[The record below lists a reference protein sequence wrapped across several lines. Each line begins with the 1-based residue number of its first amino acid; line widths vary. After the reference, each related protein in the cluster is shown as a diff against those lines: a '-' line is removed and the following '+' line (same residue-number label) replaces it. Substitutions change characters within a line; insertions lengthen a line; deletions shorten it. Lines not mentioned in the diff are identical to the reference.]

1 MVTFLEYT
9 FDRSAL
15 LWYGEVD
22 VMVITD
28 LRQA

>member
-1 MVTFLEYT
+1 MVTFLGYA